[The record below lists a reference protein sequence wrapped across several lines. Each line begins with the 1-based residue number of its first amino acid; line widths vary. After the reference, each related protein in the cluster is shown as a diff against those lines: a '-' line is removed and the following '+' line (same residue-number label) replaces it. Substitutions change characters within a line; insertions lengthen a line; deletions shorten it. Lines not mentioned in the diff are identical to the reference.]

1 MKGMTVAGE
10 FTALLGL
17 DPSHKSQ
24 VTSHAS
30 VLAFTVHLAVR
41 KAGDR

>member
-17 DPSHKSQ
+17 D
-24 VTSHAS
+24 HALTFS
-30 VLAFTVHLAVR
+30 IILFNL
-41 KAGDR
+41 G